1 MKGGL
6 ILEEE
11 GPYDVLFSVV
21 KDIVNEGFNLLI
33 RRTCSWIIYVTSW
46 YTIIMLKLSKYHIA
60 CCFIESLIY
69 M

>member
-33 RRTCSWIIYVTSW
+33 RRTCS
-46 YTIIMLKLSKYHIA
+46 
-60 CCFIESLIY
+60 
-69 M
+69 